1 MKKTT
6 EAYLDSLLGKKKTTR
21 KSARQYL
28 IEHQDEIPLTVIT
41 AYLVSINERAV
52 INDGRIVNFTR

>member
-1 MKKTT
+1 MISKK
-6 EAYLDSLLGKKKTTR
+6 EAYLDSLLGKKKVTR

-28 IEHQDEIPLTVIT
+28 IENQEEIPLTIIT
-41 AYLVSINERAV
+41 AYLASIRERAV